1 MRTCKPRRR
10 PPVDRQSGLNHFF
23 RYLLTEPH
31 GGALPC
37 GDARR
42 AFSESFGSP
51 GGTRAILRYTHCR
64 GVHHFSASLTRN
76 LSVVRP
82 ERDERNRCEKCGLD
96 PQQPV
101 HDLVTMESRVAASLE
116 ARRFVVTVLGFFAA
130 MALLMATLGLY
141 GVISYAVSQRT
152 NEIGLRMALGAHRQ
166 QVLRL
171 VVGQGMRLALA
182 GGLLGLAASILF
194 SRWLRSQLFTVSPFD
209 PLTFVAV
216 AAVLSLA
223 ALLAS
228 YIPAARAA
236 RVDPANALRYE

>member
-1 MRTCKPRRR
+1 
-10 PPVDRQSGLNHFF
+10 
-23 RYLLTEPH
+23 
-31 GGALPC
+31 
-37 GDARR
+37 
-42 AFSESFGSP
+42 
-51 GGTRAILRYTHCR
+51 
-64 GVHHFSASLTRN
+64 
-76 LSVVRP
+76 
-82 ERDERNRCEKCGLD
+82 
-96 PQQPV
+96 
-101 HDLVTMESRVAASLE
+101 
-116 ARRFVVTVLGFFAA
+116 
-130 MALLMATLGLY
+130 MATLGLY

-152 NEIGLRMALGAHRQ
+152 KEIGVRMALGAHRQ

-216 AAVLSLA
+216 TAVLILA

-236 RVDPANALRYE
+236 RVDPANALRCE

>member
-1 MRTCKPRRR
+1 
-10 PPVDRQSGLNHFF
+10 
-23 RYLLTEPH
+23 
-31 GGALPC
+31 
-37 GDARR
+37 
-42 AFSESFGSP
+42 
-51 GGTRAILRYTHCR
+51 
-64 GVHHFSASLTRN
+64 
-76 LSVVRP
+76 
-82 ERDERNRCEKCGLD
+82 
-96 PQQPV
+96 
-101 HDLVTMESRVAASLE
+101 MESRVAGSLE

-152 NEIGLRMALGAHRQ
+152 NEIGVRMALGAHRQ

-194 SRWLRSQLFTVSPFD
+194 SRWLASQLFTVSPFD

-216 AAVLSLA
+216 AAVLILA

-236 RVDPANALRYE
+236 RLDPGNALRYE